1 MLLHATALYAGILAL
16 LLMYLS
22 FGVIKLRKSQRVSIG
37 DGGNEDLKR
46 AMRVQANCA
55 EYAPISLILIA
66 LVEATGWSLWFVH
79 GLGIALVAGAR
90 PACGGPGGRRR
101 GLYLP
106 NSGNAAHLRRDSDR
120 RRTQPNRLCL
130 GDILGFSRP
139 WRANSG

>member
-22 FGVIKLRKSQRVSIG
+22 FGVIKLRKSERVSIG
-37 DGGNEDLKR
+37 DGGNEDIKR

-79 GLGIALVAGAR
+79 GLGIALVAGRVLHAVGLGAGDADFTYR
-90 PACGGPGGRRR
+90 IR
-101 GLYLP
+101 GMQLTF
-106 NSGNAAHLRRDSDR
+106 GVIATGAAL
-120 RRTQPNRLCL
+120 NL
-130 GDILGFSRP
+130 IGFV
-139 WRANSG
+139 WGIF